1 MEDKQATY
9 LMYESAQARS
19 ERINTRLWILCII
32 LIVLLFGTNIGWI
45 IYEMQYQDVVTVS
58 QEVDSEDAPAYVNG
72 TGEMTI
78 NGEGKTDSN

>member
-1 MEDKQATY
+1 MEEKNATY
-9 LMYESAQARS
+9 LMFESAQARS
-19 ERINTRLWILCII
+19 ERTNRRLWILCII